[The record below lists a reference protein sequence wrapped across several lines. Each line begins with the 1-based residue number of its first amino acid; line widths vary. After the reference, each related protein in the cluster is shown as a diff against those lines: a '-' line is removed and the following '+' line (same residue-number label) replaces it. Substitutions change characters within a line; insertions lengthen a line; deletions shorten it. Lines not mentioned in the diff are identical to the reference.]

1 MPASERF
8 IHLDQAKQQK
18 ILAAAVEEFAE
29 QGFMQASMNRVV
41 QKLGIAKGSLF
52 QYFGTKEGLFRFIFE
67 HAVELVR
74 QSLRQVK
81 RDTAE
86 ADFFLRMRRSLAAGV
101 AFIDRHP
108 LVYQIYLKMIFQE
121 KFPYR
126 AEFLQQ
132 VHLFS
137 AEYLTPLVEAGIAR
151 GELRADLDIET
162 TVFLLD
168 AVLDRFL
175 QAYSVPFLDAGMGI
189 YRAGEDQVKE
199 RIERVIEVLRQGLG
213 SSEAE
218 PAPRSDADQKGSKR
232 RHV

>member
-1 MPASERF
+1 MTTWSRWRGDGLLSGRLGMPVTERF

-41 QKLGIAKGSLF
+41 RKLGIAKGSLF

-175 QAYSVPFLDAGMGI
+175 QAYSVPFLDAGVGL
-189 YRAGEDQVKE
+189 YQAGADEVDE
-199 RIERVIEVLRQGLG
+199 RIERLMGLLERGLRRGD
-213 SSEAE
+213 
-218 PAPRSDADQKGSKR
+218 R
-232 RHV
+232 